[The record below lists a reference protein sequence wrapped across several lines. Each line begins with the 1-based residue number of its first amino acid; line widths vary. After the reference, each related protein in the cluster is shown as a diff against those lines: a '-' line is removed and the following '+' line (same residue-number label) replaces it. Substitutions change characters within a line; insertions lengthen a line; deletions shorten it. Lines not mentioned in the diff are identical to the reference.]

1 MNTRMYVKMH
11 ADAYAS
17 RHTCSMH
24 AAGSK
29 AHELKVDMAAEKYVF
44 DTLLYIYAFIYIY
57 TCIHG
62 THNRRNMFLLHECIH
77 ACMRVYVN
85 IHVHHLHV
93 IFHALCTTRYISF
106 LQQEPKRMSLYG
118 RRLRNTFMHHII
130 YSVVYM

>member
-44 DTLLYIYAFIYIY
+44 DTFYIYI
-57 TCIHG
+57 CIH
-62 THNRRNMFLLHECIH
+62 IH
-77 ACMRVYVN
+77 
-85 IHVHHLHV
+85 IHMH
-93 IFHALCTTRYISF
+93 TRYP
-106 LQQEPKRMSLYG
+106 QQKKYVFAS
-118 RRLRNTFMHHII
+118 
-130 YSVVYM
+130 